1 MDAATKIRIF
11 PTGMRL
17 HEWIAFEQGYFREQ
31 RLDPEVLW
39 DVYLGQMKAWTGGY
53 KARPQ
58 DQPFLEGAQA
68 IGNACAW
75 GSVCNAGA
83 GMGKFVPD
91 AYGVWRHEWI
101 AFEQGYFREQRL
113 DPEVLWDVYLGQ
125 MKAWTGGYKARP
137 QDQPFLEGAQ
147 AIGNACAWGSVCNAG
162 AGMGKFVPDAYG
174 VARHAIYVRSDSR
187 IHRPEDLRGVPVA
200 VGLMAGSHYNV
211 PYRLEK
217 HLPLEDIKIAPVGG
231 FGRRLE
237 ALLNGAVEAA
247 SLLDPQI
254 YMAEELGLRKVLAGE
269 FNTLWWVDER
279 TDAAV
284 LRRYFRAL
292 DAAERAIT
300 EDLAK
305 YLPLWRKSIP

>member
-1 MDAATKIRIF
+1 MPVLTKIRIF

-17 HEWIAFEQGYFREQ
+17 HEWIAFAEGFFSEQGLE
-31 RLDPEVLW
+31 PEVMW
-39 DVYLGQMKAWTGGY
+39 DVYHGQMKAWTGGY

-58 DQPFLEGAQA
+58 D
-68 IGNACAW
+68 
-75 GSVCNAGA
+75 
-83 GMGKFVPD
+83 K
-91 AYGVWRHEWI
+91 
-101 AFEQGYFREQRL
+101 
-113 DPEVLWDVYLGQ
+113 
-125 MKAWTGGYKARP
+125 
-137 QDQPFLEGAQ
+137 PFLEGAQ

-174 VARHAIYVRSDSR
+174 VARHAIYVRPDSR

-237 ALLNGAVEAA
+237 ALLNGEVEAA

-254 YMAEELGLRKVLAGE
+254 YMAEGSWAC
-269 FNTLWWVDER
+269 ER
-279 TDAAV
+279 FSTGSST
-284 LRRYFRAL
+284 RSGGSTR
-292 DAAERAIT
+292 RAIGT
-300 EDLAK
+300 SCAGTSRR
-305 YLPLWRKSIP
+305 WRAPTRRSSAIWRATCRCGRSVCRRSSPIGRGGRRPGAQGSGSSSRRIRPRSSKRSWPRSIAGAWVARCTSRNSTGSRCRSREHGAHVRGEREN